1 MILTKQEQIHM
12 IKLKIKE
19 INAQIYLLTK
29 NDADP
34 VNINDQNNRIIF
46 FENMIKDIVDQN

>member
-1 MILTKQEQIHM
+1 MILTKEEQIHM

-34 VNINDQNNRIIF
+34 VSINDQNNRIIF